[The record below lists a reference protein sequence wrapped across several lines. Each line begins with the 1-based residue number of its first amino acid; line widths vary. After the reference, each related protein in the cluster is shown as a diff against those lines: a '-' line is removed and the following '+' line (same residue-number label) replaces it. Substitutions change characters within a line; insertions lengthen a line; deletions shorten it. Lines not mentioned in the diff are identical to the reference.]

1 MTELD
6 VQVVAEGEEYKIREA
21 WFYESPYTREER

>member
-6 VQVVAEGEEYKIREA
+6 VQVVAEGEEYKIREEA
-21 WFYESPYTREER
+21 WFNESPYT